1 MDISIRNR
9 GVDPLYPDL
18 KQIGF
23 DGVDFGFPG
32 WERREKILAEDFES
46 SILQTY
52 RRIADAGL
60 EVSQV
65 HLTYY
70 PGHLPP
76 LGKGAYADFEDYM
89 LPILTKEIAIAAK
102 MNCRLAAIHLYFEE
116 SLEKSRE
123 GNLQL
128 IEKLLPTLEEHGV
141 VLAIENIYGP
151 GYRDVHLS
159 TAEDLLFYIDRF
171 ESDYVGACL
180 DTGHA
185 VTRKQN
191 PVEAVRK
198 LGSALKALHVHS
210 NISGYDLHMP
220 PCMIRNVDWQKFY
233 DALLAVGYR
242 GAFNMEISPPAGL
255 SKKATL
261 AFFTLA
267 HGIAESL
274 MLPKAES

>member
-9 GVDPLYPDL
+9 GIEDLYPDL

-23 DGVDFGFPG
+23 DGVDVAFPS
-32 WERREKILAEDFES
+32 WSCRESILSEDFEPAM
-46 SILQTY
+46 LQTY
-52 RRIADAGL
+52 RRITDAGL
-60 EVSQV
+60 KVSQV

-76 LGKGAYADFEDYM
+76 LGEGAYADFEDYM

-102 MNCRLAAIHLYFEE
+102 MDCRLAAIHLYFEE

-185 VTRKQN
+185 VTQKQN
-191 PVEAVRK
+191 PVEAVLK

-210 NISGYDLHMP
+210 NMPGHDLHLP
-220 PCMIRNVDWQKFY
+220 PCMIRNVDWQRFY
-233 DALLAVGYR
+233 AALLEVDYR
-242 GAFNMEISPPAGL
+242 GAFNMEISPPARI
-255 SKKATL
+255 SPKAAL
-261 AFFTLA
+261 GFFTLV

-274 MLPKAES
+274 MLSEAKS

>member
-1 MDISIRNR
+1 
-9 GVDPLYPDL
+9 
-18 KQIGF
+18 F

-32 WERREKILAEDFES
+32 WNRREKILAEDFES
-46 SILQTY
+46 TILQTY

-76 LGKGAYADFEDYM
+76 LGNGTYADFEDYM
-89 LPILTKEIAIAAK
+89 LPILLKEIALTAK
-102 MNCRLAAIHLYFEE
+102 MNCHLAAIHLYFEE

-128 IEKLLPTLEEHGV
+128 IQKLLPTLEEHGV
-141 VLAIENIYGP
+141 ILAIENIFGL
-151 GYRDVHLS
+151 GFGDVHLS
-159 TAEDLLFYIDRF
+159 TAEDLLFYVDHF
-171 ESDYVGACL
+171 KSDCVGACL

-191 PVEAVRK
+191 PVEAVLK

-210 NISGYDLHMP
+210 NMPGHDLHLP
-220 PCMIRNVDWQKFY
+220 PCMIRNVDWQRFY
-233 DALLAVGYR
+233 AALLEVDYR
-242 GAFNMEISPPAGL
+242 GAFNMEISPPANI
-255 SKKATL
+255 SPKAAL
-261 AFFTLA
+261 GFFTLV

-274 MLPKAES
+274 MLSETKS

>member
-9 GVDPLYPDL
+9 GIEDLYPDL

-32 WERREKILAEDFES
+32 WNRREKILAEDFES
-46 SILQTY
+46 TILQTY

-60 EVSQV
+60 KVSQV

-76 LGKGAYADFEDYM
+76 LGNGTYADFEDYM
-89 LPILTKEIAIAAK
+89 LPILLKEIALTAK
-102 MNCRLAAIHLYFEE
+102 MNCHLAAIHLYFEE

-128 IEKLLPTLEEHGV
+128 IQKLLPTLEEHGV
-141 VLAIENIYGP
+141 ILAIENIFGL
-151 GYRDVHLS
+151 GFGDVHLS
-159 TAEDLLFYIDRF
+159 TAEDLLFYVDHF
-171 ESDYVGACL
+171 KSDCVGACL

-191 PVEAVRK
+191 PVEAVLK

-210 NISGYDLHMP
+210 NMPGHDLHLP
-220 PCMIRNVDWQKFY
+220 PCMIRNVDWQRFY
-233 DALLAVGYR
+233 AALLTVGYR
-242 GAFNMEISPPAGL
+242 GAFNMEISPPARI
-255 SKKATL
+255 SPKAAL
-261 AFFTLA
+261 GFFTLV

-274 MLPKAES
+274 MLSETKS

>member
-9 GVDPLYPDL
+9 GIEDLYPDL

-32 WERREKILAEDFES
+32 WNRREKILAEDFES
-46 SILQTY
+46 TILQTY

-76 LGKGAYADFEDYM
+76 LGNGTYADFEDYM
-89 LPILTKEIAIAAK
+89 LPILLKEIALTAK
-102 MNCRLAAIHLYFEE
+102 MNCHLAAIHLYFEE

-128 IEKLLPTLEEHGV
+128 IQKLLPTLEEHGV
-141 VLAIENIYGP
+141 VLAIENIFGL
-151 GYRDVHLS
+151 GFGDVHLS
-159 TAEDLLFYIDRF
+159 TAEDLLFYVDHF
-171 ESDYVGACL
+171 KSDCVGACL

-191 PVEAVRK
+191 PVEAVLK

-210 NISGYDLHMP
+210 NMPGHDLHLP
-220 PCMIRNVDWQKFY
+220 PCMIRNVDWQRFY
-233 DALLAVGYR
+233 AALLEVDYR
-242 GAFNMEISPPAGL
+242 GAFNMEISPPANI
-255 SKKATL
+255 SPKAAL
-261 AFFTLA
+261 GFFTLV

-274 MLPKAES
+274 MLSEAKS

>member
-9 GVDPLYPDL
+9 GIEDLYPDL

-32 WERREKILAEDFES
+32 WNRREKILAEDFES
-46 SILQTY
+46 TILQTY

-60 EVSQV
+60 KVSQV

-76 LGKGAYADFEDYM
+76 LGNGTYADFEDYM
-89 LPILTKEIAIAAK
+89 LPILLKEIALTAK
-102 MNCRLAAIHLYFEE
+102 MNCHLAAIHLYFEE

-128 IEKLLPTLEEHGV
+128 IQKLLPTLEEHGV
-141 VLAIENIYGP
+141 ILAIENIFGL
-151 GYRDVHLS
+151 GFGDVHLS
-159 TAEDLLFYIDRF
+159 TAEDLLFYVDHF
-171 ESDYVGACL
+171 KSDCVGACL

-191 PVEAVRK
+191 PVEAVLK

-210 NISGYDLHMP
+210 NMPGHDLHLP
-220 PCMIRNVDWQKFY
+220 PCMIRNVDWQRFY
-233 DALLAVGYR
+233 AALLEVDYR
-242 GAFNMEISPPAGL
+242 GAFNMEISPPANI
-255 SKKATL
+255 SPKAAL
-261 AFFTLA
+261 GFFTLV

-274 MLPKAES
+274 MLSETKS